1 MIIDSMFGR
10 GTVPVIEQMLKFTSA
25 RQQLLQED
33 VANIDTPGY
42 RQKDL
47 SLSRF
52 QRALAGQIATPGG
65 FEQGGTP
72 VGAAEQPAS
81 YIMFHD
87 GNNRSAEQLM
97 TDGVKNAMMH
107 NLMIELLRQQ
117 FSVLETA
124 LKDHPV

>member
-1 MIIDSMFGR
+1 MIIDSMFSR
-10 GTVPVIEQMLKFTSA
+10 GPVPVLEQVLRFSSA
-25 RQQLLQED
+25 RQRLLQED
-33 VANIDTPGY
+33 VANIDTPGF

-52 QRALAGQIATPGG
+52 QQTLAGELASPGG
-65 FEQGGTP
+65 VEQDNSAVTQTQ
-72 VGAAEQPAS
+72 EPAS

-107 NLMIELLRQQ
+107 NMMIELLREQ
-117 FSVLETA
+117 FSILETA
-124 LKDHPV
+124 LKDHLS

>member
-1 MIIDSMFGR
+1 MIIDSLFTKGP
-10 GTVPVIEQMLKFTSA
+10 VPVLEQVLQFSSA
-25 RQQLLQED
+25 RQRLLQED

-52 QRALAGQIATPGG
+52 QKALASELDSPGG
-65 FEQGGTP
+65 LAQGATA
-72 VGAAEQPAS
+72 VGAAEEPAS

-107 NLMIELLRQQ
+107 NMMIELLRQQ
-117 FSVLETA
+117 FSTLETA
-124 LKDHPV
+124 LKDHMS

>member
-10 GTVPVIEQMLKFTSA
+10 GAVPVLEQVLQFTSA
-25 RQQLLQED
+25 RQRLLQED

-52 QRALAGQIATPGG
+52 QKTLAGELDSPGG
-65 FEQGGTP
+65 LAQGGAP
-72 VGAAEQPAS
+72 VGAAEEAAS

-87 GNNRSAEQLM
+87 GDHRSAAALM
-97 TDGVKNAMMH
+97 TD
-107 NLMIELLRQQ
+107 
-117 FSVLETA
+117 
-124 LKDHPV
+124 